1 MNTVFVDT
9 SAFLAELDKGDKFH
23 PEASKKWSVLA
34 SGKSALWTTDCVR
47 LESWSL
53 IQRRLG
59 AEAVMAFQDDW
70 LPLCKIHEVGPDGFE
85 RAAAQWRIAQRRN
98 LSLVDL
104 TSFDAM
110 RQLAIRT
117 ALAFDQ
123 HFQDMGYLEVEAYK
137 VRKQRL
143 TQRNSESGK
152 RKVR

>member
-1 MNTVFVDT
+1 MKAVFVDT
-9 SAFLAELDKGDKFH
+9 SAFLAALDTGDKYH
-23 PEASKKWSVLA
+23 SEAEKRWSALSKSP
-34 SGKSALWTTDCVR
+34 SELWTTDYVR

-59 AEAVMAFQDDW
+59 SEAVMAFQDDW
-70 LPLCKIHEVGPDGFE
+70 LPLCKIHEVGRDGFE

-123 HFQDMGYLEVEAYK
+123 HFQEMGYLDVQA
-137 VRKQRL
+137 
-143 TQRNSESGK
+143 
-152 RKVR
+152 

>member
-9 SAFLAELDKGDKFH
+9 SAFLAALDKGDKFH
-23 PEASKKWSVLA
+23 PDAAKKWSALA
-34 SGKSALWTTDCVR
+34 SGKIELWTTDYVR

-59 AEAVMAFQDDW
+59 SEAVMAFQDDW

-123 HFQDMGYLEVEAYK
+123 HFQDMGYLDVQA
-137 VRKQRL
+137 
-143 TQRNSESGK
+143 
-152 RKVR
+152 

>member
-1 MNTVFVDT
+1 VNPVFIDT
-9 SAFLAELDKGDKFH
+9 SGFLAALDKGDKFH
-23 PEASKKWSVLA
+23 SEASKKWSVLA
-34 SGKSALWTTDCVR
+34 SGKSALWTTDYVR

-70 LPLCKIHEVGPDGFE
+70 LPLCKIHEVARDGFE
-85 RAAAQWRIAQRRN
+85 RAAAQWRIAHRRN

-117 ALAFDQ
+117 ALAFDE
-123 HFQDMGYLEVEAYK
+123 HFQEMGYLDVQTE
-137 VRKQRL
+137 
-143 TQRNSESGK
+143 
-152 RKVR
+152 

>member
-1 MNTVFVDT
+1 MKAVFVDT
-9 SAFLAELDKGDKFH
+9 SAFLAALDTGDKYH
-23 PEASKKWSVLA
+23 SEAEKRWFALSKSP
-34 SGKSALWTTDCVR
+34 SELWTTDYVR

-123 HFQDMGYLEVEAYK
+123 HFQEMGYLEVEA
-137 VRKQRL
+137 
-143 TQRNSESGK
+143 
-152 RKVR
+152 

>member
-1 MNTVFVDT
+1 MNPIFIDT
-9 SAFLAELDKGDKFH
+9 SAFLAALDKGDKFH

-34 SGKSALWTTDCVR
+34 SAKSALWTTDYVR
-47 LESWSL
+47 LESWSI

-70 LPLCKIHEVGPDGFE
+70 LPLCKIHEVGRDGFE

-117 ALAFDQ
+117 ALAFDE
-123 HFQDMGYLEVEAYK
+123 HFQEMGYLDVQA
-137 VRKQRL
+137 
-143 TQRNSESGK
+143 
-152 RKVR
+152 

>member
-9 SAFLAELDKGDKFH
+9 SAFLAALDKGDRFH
-23 PEASKKWSVLA
+23 ENAAKKWSLLA
-34 SGKSALWTTDCVR
+34 NHRSELWTTDYVR

-70 LPLCKIHEVGPDGFE
+70 LPLCKIHEVGRDGFE

-117 ALAFDQ
+117 ALVFDQ
-123 HFQDMGYLEVEAYK
+123 HFQEMGYLDVQE
-137 VRKQRL
+137 
-143 TQRNSESGK
+143 
-152 RKVR
+152 

>member
-1 MNTVFVDT
+1 MKAVFVDT
-9 SAFLAELDKGDKFH
+9 SAFLAALDTGDDYH
-23 PEASKKWSVLA
+23 GEAEKRWRALSKSP
-34 SGKSALWTTDCVR
+34 SELWTTDYVR

-70 LPLCKIHEVGPDGFE
+70 LPLCKIHEVGRDGFE

-117 ALAFDQ
+117 AIAFDE
-123 HFQDMGYLEVEAYK
+123 HFQEMGYVGVEA
-137 VRKQRL
+137 
-143 TQRNSESGK
+143 
-152 RKVR
+152 

>member
-1 MNTVFVDT
+1 MKAVFIDT
-9 SAFLAELDKGDKFH
+9 SAFLAALDTGDKYH
-23 PEASKKWSVLA
+23 GEAEKRWSALSKSP
-34 SGKSALWTTDCVR
+34 SELWTTDYVR

-59 AEAVMAFQDDW
+59 AEAVMSFQDDW
-70 LPLCKIHEVGPDGFE
+70 LPLCKIHEVGRDGFE

-123 HFQDMGYLEVEAYK
+123 HFQEMGYLDVQA
-137 VRKQRL
+137 
-143 TQRNSESGK
+143 
-152 RKVR
+152 

>member
-1 MNTVFVDT
+1 VKAIFIDT
-9 SAFLAELDKGDKFH
+9 SAFLAALDKGDKFH
-23 PEASKKWSVLA
+23 PAAANKWSALA
-34 SGKSALWTTDCVR
+34 RGKSELWTTDYVR

-59 AEAVMAFQDDW
+59 AEAVKAFQDDW
-70 LPLCKIHEVGPDGFE
+70 LPLCKIHEVGPGGFE

-123 HFQDMGYLEVEAYK
+123 HFQEMGYLDVQA
-137 VRKQRL
+137 
-143 TQRNSESGK
+143 
-152 RKVR
+152 

>member
-1 MNTVFVDT
+1 MKAVFVDT
-9 SAFLAELDKGDKFH
+9 SAFLAALDKGDKYH
-23 PEASKKWSVLA
+23 TKAEKRWLALSKSP
-34 SGKSALWTTDCVR
+34 SELWTTDYVR

-59 AEAVMAFQDDW
+59 AEAVMSFQDDW
-70 LPLCKIHEVGPDGFE
+70 LPLCKIHEVGRDGFE

-123 HFQDMGYLEVEAYK
+123 HFQEMGYLGVEA
-137 VRKQRL
+137 
-143 TQRNSESGK
+143 
-152 RKVR
+152 

>member
-1 MNTVFVDT
+1 MVKAAFIDT
-9 SAFLAELDKGDKFH
+9 SAFLAALDKGDRFH
-23 PEASKKWSVLA
+23 EDAAKKWSVLA
-34 SGKSALWTTDCVR
+34 NHQSELWTTDYVR

-70 LPLCKIHEVGPDGFE
+70 LPLCKIHEVGRDGFE
-85 RAAAQWRIAQRRN
+85 RATAQWRIAQRRN

-123 HFQDMGYLEVEAYK
+123 HFQEMGYLDVQA
-137 VRKQRL
+137 
-143 TQRNSESGK
+143 
-152 RKVR
+152 

>member
-1 MNTVFVDT
+1 VKAVFVDT
-9 SAFLAELDKGDKFH
+9 SAFLAALDKGDKYH
-23 PEASKKWSVLA
+23 TEAEKRWSALSKSP
-34 SGKSALWTTDCVR
+34 SELWTTDYVR

-59 AEAVMAFQDDW
+59 AEAVMSFQDDW
-70 LPLCKIHEVGPDGFE
+70 LPLCKIHEVGRDGFE

-123 HFQDMGYLEVEAYK
+123 HFQEMGYLDVQA
-137 VRKQRL
+137 
-143 TQRNSESGK
+143 
-152 RKVR
+152 

>member
-1 MNTVFVDT
+1 MNPVFVDT
-9 SAFLAELDKGDKFH
+9 SAFLAALDKGDKFH
-23 PEASKKWSVLA
+23 PEAARKWPFLA
-34 SGKSALWTTDCVR
+34 CGKTELWTTDYVR

-59 AEAVMAFQDDW
+59 AEAVMSFQDDW
-70 LPLCKIHEVGPDGFE
+70 LPLCKIHEVGRDGFE

-98 LSLVDL
+98 FSLVDL

-123 HFQDMGYLEVEAYK
+123 HFQEMGYLEVE
-137 VRKQRL
+137 
-143 TQRNSESGK
+143 T
-152 RKVR
+152 

>member
-1 MNTVFVDT
+1 VTAFFIDT
-9 SAFLAELDKGDKFH
+9 SAFLAVLDRGDKFH
-23 PEASKKWSVLA
+23 KEAVQKWSFLA
-34 SGKSALWTTDCVR
+34 KHSSEPWTTDYVR
-47 LESWSL
+47 LECWSL

-70 LPLCKIHEVGPDGFE
+70 LPLCKIHQVGSDGFE

-117 ALAFDQ
+117 ALAFDG
-123 HFQDMGYLEVEAYK
+123 HFQEMGFLCVEA
-137 VRKQRL
+137 
-143 TQRNSESGK
+143 
-152 RKVR
+152 

>member
-1 MNTVFVDT
+1 MKTVFVDT
-9 SAFLAELDKGDKFH
+9 SAFLAALDTGDKYH
-23 PEASKKWSVLA
+23 SEAEKRWFALSKSP
-34 SGKSALWTTDCVR
+34 SELWTTDYVR

-59 AEAVMAFQDDW
+59 AEAVMSFQDDW
-70 LPLCKIHEVGPDGFE
+70 LPLCKIHEVGRDGFE
-85 RAAAQWRIAQRRN
+85 RAAAQWRIAHRRN

-123 HFQDMGYLEVEAYK
+123 HFQEMGYLGVEA
-137 VRKQRL
+137 
-143 TQRNSESGK
+143 
-152 RKVR
+152 

>member
-1 MNTVFVDT
+1 MNPIFIDT
-9 SAFLAELDKGDKFH
+9 SAFLAALDKGDKFH
-23 PEASKKWSVLA
+23 SEASKKWSVLA
-34 SGKSALWTTDCVR
+34 SGKSALWTTDYVR

-53 IQRRLG
+53 IQQRLG

-70 LPLCKIHEVGPDGFE
+70 LPLCKIHEVGRDGFE

-117 ALAFDQ
+117 ALAFDE
-123 HFQDMGYLEVEAYK
+123 HFQEMGYLDVEA
-137 VRKQRL
+137 
-143 TQRNSESGK
+143 
-152 RKVR
+152 

>member
-1 MNTVFVDT
+1 VKAVFIDT
-9 SAFLAELDKGDKFH
+9 SAFLAALDKGDKFH
-23 PEASKKWSVLA
+23 PAAANKWSALA
-34 SGKSALWTTDCVR
+34 RGKSELWTTDYVR

-53 IQRRLG
+53 IQRQLG

-117 ALAFDQ
+117 ALAFNK
-123 HFQDMGYLEVEAYK
+123 HFQEMGYLDVQA
-137 VRKQRL
+137 
-143 TQRNSESGK
+143 
-152 RKVR
+152 

>member
-1 MNTVFVDT
+1 MKAVFIDT
-9 SAFLAELDKGDKFH
+9 SAFLAALDKGDKFH
-23 PEASKKWSVLA
+23 PAAANKWSALA
-34 SGKSALWTTDCVR
+34 RGKSELWTTDYVR

-59 AEAVMAFQDDW
+59 PQAVMTFQDDW
-70 LPLCKIHEVGPDGFE
+70 LPLCKIHEVGLDGFE

-117 ALAFDQ
+117 ALTFDQ
-123 HFQDMGYLEVEAYK
+123 HFEEMGYLGVEA
-137 VRKQRL
+137 
-143 TQRNSESGK
+143 
-152 RKVR
+152 

>member
-9 SAFLAELDKGDKFH
+9 SAFLAALDKGDKFH
-23 PEASKKWSVLA
+23 PEAAKKWSALA
-34 SGKSALWTTDCVR
+34 TGKTELWTTDYVR

-70 LPLCKIHEVGPDGFE
+70 LPLCKIHEVGRDGFE

-123 HFQDMGYLEVEAYK
+123 HFQEMGYVDVEA
-137 VRKQRL
+137 
-143 TQRNSESGK
+143 
-152 RKVR
+152 

>member
-1 MNTVFVDT
+1 VKAVFIDT
-9 SAFLAELDKGDKFH
+9 SAFLAALDKGDKFH
-23 PEASKKWSVLA
+23 PAAANKWSALA
-34 SGKSALWTTDCVR
+34 RGKSELWTTDYVR

-59 AEAVMAFQDDW
+59 PQAVMTFQDDW
-70 LPLCKIHEVGPDGFE
+70 LPLCKIHEVGLDGFE

-117 ALAFDQ
+117 ALTFDQ
-123 HFQDMGYLEVEAYK
+123 HFEEMGYLGVEA
-137 VRKQRL
+137 
-143 TQRNSESGK
+143 
-152 RKVR
+152 

>member
-1 MNTVFVDT
+1 MKAVFVDT
-9 SAFLAELDKGDKFH
+9 SAFLAALDTGDKYH
-23 PEASKKWSVLA
+23 GEAERRWRALSKSP
-34 SGKSALWTTDCVR
+34 SELWTTDYVR

-59 AEAVMAFQDDW
+59 AEAVMSFQDDW
-70 LPLCKIHEVGPDGFE
+70 LPLCKIHEVGRDGFE

-123 HFQDMGYLEVEAYK
+123 HFQEMGYVD
-137 VRKQRL
+137 VG
-143 TQRNSESGK
+143 T
-152 RKVR
+152 

>member
-1 MNTVFVDT
+1 MRTLGIGGDGGLYRHLGFFGGTGQGGSLPLRFPEEMDT
-9 SAFLAELDKGDKFH
+9 SGKNRAE
-23 PEASKKWSVLA
+23 VL
-34 SGKSALWTTDCVR
+34 TTDYVR

-59 AEAVMAFQDDW
+59 PQAVMAFQDDW
-70 LPLCKIHEVGPDGFE
+70 LPLCKIHVVGSDGFE

-117 ALAFDQ
+117 ALAFDG
-123 HFQDMGYLEVEAYK
+123 HFQEMGYLEVEA
-137 VRKQRL
+137 
-143 TQRNSESGK
+143 
-152 RKVR
+152 